1 MFSWSTNT
9 EALAELRE
17 EVAGLLRLVQD
28 HRQMSREAAAA
39 YRGLEAERDAL
50 RAALSDAA
58 TSLETIGRLAGK
70 PYYGL
75 DDKGEPIPTYMGHND
90 EVRSYANSRAG
101 AARAAMKGTQ

>member
-1 MFSWSTNT
+1 MTPTNT
-9 EALAELRE
+9 EALAARLESGWRPIESPTDMEQAAAELR
-17 EVAGLLRLVQD
+17 RF
-28 HRQMSREAAAA
+28 AA
-39 YRGLEAERDAL
+39 LEAERDAL